1 MEDFEDELPDE
12 AYELLAKLLP
22 MHPAISAS
30 GLDGKNKCY
39 LQYALEE
46 EFDNDIEKLLED
58 IQQHFKQFKMLSNKQ
73 SKKQD
78 QKLLVLK
85 KVLQKDT

>member
-12 AYELLAKLLP
+12 AYELLPL
-22 MHPAISAS
+22 HPAIAAS

-58 IQQHFKQFKMLSNKQ
+58 IQNFAVDIEEYEIAAMIR
-73 SKKQD
+73 D
-78 QKLLVLK
+78 ALK
-85 KVLQKDT
+85 KDTNG

>member
-1 MEDFEDELPDE
+1 MEEFEDDLPDE

-22 MHPAISAS
+22 LHPVIAKSDLS
-30 GLDGKNKCY
+30 GKDKCY

-58 IQQHFKQFKMLSNKQ
+58 IQNFAVEVEEYEIAAMIR
-73 SKKQD
+73 D
-78 QKLLVLK
+78 ALK
-85 KVLQKDT
+85 KEENG

>member
-1 MEDFEDELPDE
+1 MEEFEDDLPDE

-22 MHPAISAS
+22 LHPVIARSDLS
-30 GLDGKNKCY
+30 GKDKCY

-58 IQQHFKQFKMLSNKQ
+58 IQNFAVEVEEYEIAAMIR
-73 SKKQD
+73 D
-78 QKLLVLK
+78 ALK
-85 KVLQKDT
+85 KEENG

>member
-1 MEDFEDELPDE
+1 MEEFVDDLPDE

-22 MHPAISAS
+22 LHPAIANS

-58 IQQHFKQFKMLSNKQ
+58 IQNFAVEIEEYEMAAMIRDALND
-73 SKKQD
+73 KKNG
-78 QKLLVLK
+78 
-85 KVLQKDT
+85 

>member
-1 MEDFEDELPDE
+1 MEEFEDELPDE

-22 MHPAISAS
+22 LHPAIAGSTLS
-30 GLDGKNKCY
+30 GKDKVY

-58 IQQHFKQFKMLSNKQ
+58 IQKFAVESEEYEIAAIIR
-73 SKKQD
+73 D
-78 QKLLVLK
+78 ALK
-85 KVLQKDT
+85 KEENG